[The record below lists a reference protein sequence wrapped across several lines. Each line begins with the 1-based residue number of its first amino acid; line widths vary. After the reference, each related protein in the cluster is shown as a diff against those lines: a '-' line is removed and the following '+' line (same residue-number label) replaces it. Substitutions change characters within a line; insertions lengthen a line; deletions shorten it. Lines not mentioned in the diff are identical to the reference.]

1 MPIIR
6 QRHVR
11 PLQLGRIRTGEVVKG
26 VTKDGKEYTAPKS
39 ASSFIITS
47 IHIGALEAI
56 ARQLGGTVEPWD
68 RKPGHYVLRTETR
81 VLKAIVSLVATGD
94 GETQSISRNYERWK
108 KGYCTHRCDGTSCT
122 KTVGKRKD
130 IVPCECDFE
139 DPAIHELKAK
149 GAACKLVSR
158 LSVILPYV
166 SDFGVWRLDTSS
178 DTFDMEFTNFQQW
191 AAAIADS
198 GTPYLPVLMTL
209 DERER
214 VTGPG
219 DGDGAEKKKFQV
231 VTVTVDPSPVPFA
244 ELISRVQ
251 HAAMGRNVS
260 LQPEIAA
267 VEQKPALPEN
277 TVAMA
282 IDEQMP
288 DMEWFESVVGTS
300 MARDAKSAADGD
312 GLELLDFVR
321 TARKHHVDDPQLIME
336 AFEKWRTKLS

>member
-39 ASSFIITS
+39 AASFIITS
-47 IHIGALEAI
+47 IHVGALEAI
-56 ARQLGGTVEPWD
+56 ANQVGGTVEPWD

-130 IVPCECDFE
+130 IVPCECDFD

-166 SDFGVWRLDTSS
+166 SDFGIWRLDTSS
-178 DTFDMEFTNFQQW
+178 DTFDMEFANFQQW
-191 AAAIADS
+191 ATVVADS
-198 GTPYLPVLMTL
+198 GTPYLPVLITL
-209 DERER
+209 EERER

-219 DGDGAEKKKFQV
+219 DDEASEKKKFQV
-231 VTVTVDPSPVPFA
+231 VTVTVDTAPVPFA
-244 ELISRVQ
+244 ELIARVQ
-251 HAAMGRNVS
+251 RAALGRDAQGQHAISTGDSVA
-260 LQPEIAA
+260 
-267 VEQKPALPEN
+267 ALPEKSL
-277 TVAMA
+277 AM
-282 IDEQMP
+282 IEGNGVP
-288 DMEWFESVVGTS
+288 DMEWFESLVGTQ
-300 MARDAKSAADGD
+300 MTRDAKSAADGD
-312 GLELLDFVR
+312 GLDLLDFVR